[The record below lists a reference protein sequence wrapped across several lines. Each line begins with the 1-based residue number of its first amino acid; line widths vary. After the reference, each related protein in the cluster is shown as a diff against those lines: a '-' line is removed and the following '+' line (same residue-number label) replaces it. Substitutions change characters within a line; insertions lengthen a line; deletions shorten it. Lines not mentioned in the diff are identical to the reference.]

1 MIPTMADRSVGRIV
15 YSTGAGRMCPEC
27 GQAVAACRCS
37 SRDAMQTMPAKIVAK
52 LRVEKKGRSGKTV
65 TVVDGLP
72 QNDPFLKAL
81 CQELKRGC
89 GTGGT
94 VSDGAVELQGDQR
107 DRVREMLLAKAFA
120 VKG

>member
-1 MIPTMADRSVGRIV
+1 MADRPHGRIV
-15 YSTGAGRMCPEC
+15 YSTAAGRMCPDC
-27 GQAVAACRCS
+27 GQPVAACRCG
-37 SRDAMQTMPAKIVAK
+37 SRAATGKVPAKVVAK
-52 LRVEKKGRSGKTV
+52 LRVEKKGRGGKTV

-72 QNDPFLKAL
+72 RNDAFLAAL

-94 VSDGAVELQGDQR
+94 VSDGVVELQGDQR
-107 DRVREMLLAKAFA
+107 DRLREMLRAKAFA